1 MPPSETTSLPAEGK
15 KSLPESGRPAPFS
28 GAASAWMMLR
38 GLKRRLED
46 IRRETAASR
55 FSAVAGDS
63 LSRQLQHLM
72 RDLRD
77 AVKPAGLLMPL
88 RDFFGA
94 AESACVEHDAFLR
107 QGTQKAARL
116 ALVRAC
122 DALGICLD
130 RAVDLLEEQAL
141 RNEPRRV
148 TGTAWMGAIQSSRAE
163 S

>member
-1 MPPSETTSLPAEGK
+1 MPPSETTSLPAEGEK
-15 KSLPESGRPAPFS
+15 GSPGSGRPVPFS
-28 GAASAWMMLR
+28 GMASAWMMLR

-46 IRRETAASR
+46 IRRETAAPR
-55 FSAVAGDS
+55 FSAAAGDS

-77 AVKPAGLLMPL
+77 VVKPAGLLMPL

-94 AESACVEHDAFLR
+94 AESACGEHDAFLR

-130 RAVDLLEEQAL
+130 RAADLLEEQAL
-141 RNEPRRV
+141 RDAPYRDA
-148 TGTAWMGAIQSSRAE
+148 GTAWIGAIRSLRTE

>member
-1 MPPSETTSLPAEGK
+1 MPPSETTSLPAEGE
-15 KSLPESGRPAPFS
+15 KSSPESGRPALFS

-46 IRRETAASR
+46 IRRETAAPR

-63 LSRQLQHLM
+63 LSRQLQHLT

-77 AVKPAGLLMPL
+77 VVKPTGLLMHL

-94 AESACVEHDAFLR
+94 AESACGEHDAFLR

-141 RNEPRRV
+141 RDEPYRGA
-148 TGTAWMGAIQSSRAE
+148 GTTWIGAIRSSRAE

>member
-1 MPPSETTSLPAEGK
+1 MPPSEMTSVPVEDETAAL
-15 KSLPESGRPAPFS
+15 FS
-28 GAASAWMMLR
+28 GAAAGWMMLR

-46 IRRETAASR
+46 IRRATAATR
-55 FSAVAGDS
+55 FSAVAGDG
-63 LSRQLQHLM
+63 LSRQLQRLM

-77 AVKPAGLLMPL
+77 VVKPAGLLTHL

-94 AESACVEHDAFLR
+94 AESARGEHDAFLR

-141 RNEPRRV
+141 RNEPRRA
-148 TGTAWMGAIQSSRAE
+148 TGTAWMDEIQSSRAE
-163 S
+163 P